1 MNIWPNYEF
10 VLAQV
15 ERSDKR
21 MQHDVTHLSRLKNC
35 LKMMMYIG
43 SVKVHKGLGT
53 PPNSSSYINF
63 RQISEFVTRQFILF
77 FLVLVT
83 SSVWELRYNRI
94 LDSRERESFM
104 KRVRLHKTLGGEVGV
119 CAWWRDEFQEDG
131 AVFGEVENFKS
142 YELVEFSIFFS
153 SRVTN
158 SESSRFVSELRTCIS
173 TKN

>member
-1 MNIWPNYEF
+1 
-10 VLAQV
+10 
-15 ERSDKR
+15 
-21 MQHDVTHLSRLKNC
+21 
-35 LKMMMYIG
+35 
-43 SVKVHKGLGT
+43 
-53 PPNSSSYINF
+53 
-63 RQISEFVTRQFILF
+63 
-77 FLVLVT
+77 
-83 SSVWELRYNRI
+83 
-94 LDSRERESFM
+94 M